1 MAGLGLAR
9 RFWLTR
15 LSQPAGERILYRH
28 VLATRPRRILEIGLG
43 LLVRSERLL
52 LTAGRGGPA
61 QYVGLDRFEGRAPGD
76 PPGVS
81 LKTAHTRLHPLG
93 RVQLVPGNVDT
104 ALARMCNHLGTF
116 DLVVVSADTDERHLA
131 RAWFFMPRITTPA
144 TTVFVESRAATGS
157 AWVTLPRRRLDELAA
172 TALASGGQRAG
183 SAA

>member
-131 RAWFFMPRITTPA
+131 RAWFFVPRLTTA
-144 TTVFVESRAATGS
+144 STHVLLERRAGQTVQWEA
-157 AWVTLPRRRLDELAA
+157 LPKARIDELAA
-172 TALASGGQRAG
+172 KAVLRRAG
-183 SAA
+183 